1 MLLVRSI
8 FWLTLAYIVIKP
20 GVDLADTATALS
32 NQAVATGTRVVAEQ
46 VQNIECDSLQCLG
59 GKAVLSAAM
68 QSGSAIGTPMHETPI
83 ASPVPFPRPRP
94 DRAG

>member
-20 GVDLADTATALS
+20 GVDLANTASTLS
-32 NQAVATGTRVVAEQ
+32 SQAVSAGTRVVAEQ
-46 VQNIECDSLQCLG
+46 VENIECETLQCLG

-68 QSGSAIGTPMHETPI
+68 QSSPAIGPPMHETPI

>member
-20 GVDLADTATALS
+20 GVDLANTASTLS
-32 NQAVATGTRVVAEQ
+32 SQAVSAGTRVVAEQ
-46 VQNIECDSLQCLG
+46 VENIECETLQCLG

-68 QSGSAIGTPMHETPI
+68 QSSPAIGTPMHETPI